1 MNVCAAIGKL
11 GIVVLLSEEEDS
23 FFITNC
29 HCMILLFPLQLI
41 LQSIHPTNGLMLQQN
56 VCSVVTEDVHS
67 YIGMN
72 L

>member
-1 MNVCAAIGKL
+1 MNGCATIGKL

-41 LQSIHPTNGLMLQQN
+41 LQSMHSQWIQYSD
-56 VCSVVTEDVHS
+56 VCNSSVLS
-67 YIGMN
+67 RK
-72 L
+72 

>member
-29 HCMILLFPLQLI
+29 HCMMLLFPLQLI
-41 LQSIHPTNGLMLQQN
+41 WQFIHPQCIQMFSTQ
-56 VCSVVTEDVHS
+56 VYSVRCSQLL
-67 YIGMN
+67 I
-72 L
+72 

>member
-1 MNVCAAIGKL
+1 MNGCATTGKL

-41 LQSIHPTNGLMLQQN
+41 LQSIHPQWIHYSD
-56 VCSVVTEDVHS
+56 VCNSSVLS
-67 YIGMN
+67 RK
-72 L
+72 